1 MDQHFILFFLDNFHH
16 GAVNHLIHAI
26 GFTVLG
32 YGLGRRN
39 WWLVIL
45 SPFIMEAGHFYNY
58 FIGVDRDIA
67 IKIIP
72 LQCMAW
78 VVFVGA
84 GYVIARHLKK
94 PKAVL

>member
-1 MDQHFILFFLDNFHH
+1 MDQHFILFFLDEFHH
-16 GAVNHLIHAI
+16 GAMNHIIHAI

-45 SPFIMEAGHFYNY
+45 SPFIMEGGHFYNY
-58 FIGVDRDIA
+58 FIGVDREIA

-72 LQCMAW
+72 LQWLAW
-78 VVFVGA
+78 IIFVAVGF
-84 GYVIARHLKK
+84 GVSRLFRQKK
-94 PKAVL
+94 